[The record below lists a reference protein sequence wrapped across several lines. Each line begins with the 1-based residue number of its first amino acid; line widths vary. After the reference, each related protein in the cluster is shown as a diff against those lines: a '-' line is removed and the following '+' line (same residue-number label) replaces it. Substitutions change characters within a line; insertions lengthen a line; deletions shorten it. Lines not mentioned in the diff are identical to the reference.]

1 MPRKPRVRAPV
12 GGFKTLSRRKA
23 SQAAAKTSQ
32 QAKFKAAAKKCK
44 GSPNYRACMKRELR
58 KK

>member
-1 MPRKPRVRAPV
+1 MSRK
-12 GGFKTLSRRKA
+12 T
-23 SQAAAKTSQ
+23 Q

-44 GSPNYRACMKRELR
+44 GSKDYQACMKRELT